1 MNRYQTI
8 TQGVIHFE
16 DLEPKMFER
25 MFLNILETSGLYE
38 DIRSYGI
45 EGSDEGVDIYCID
58 IKSQLRYFIQ
68 CKRYEKLTNLSSVK
82 L

>member
-25 MFLNILETSGLYE
+25 MFLNIP
-38 DIRSYGI
+38 
-45 EGSDEGVDIYCID
+45 
-58 IKSQLRYFIQ
+58 
-68 CKRYEKLTNLSSVK
+68 
-82 L
+82 